1 MKQKDYDIL
10 RELRRLSGGEDN
22 EFEIAVAVG
31 RTFDE
36 NCNFSDLDGAIGK
49 LALPRES
56 KASRSLGIYIDFLS
70 HVGFKSHSL
79 ERVDLAHSSVAWALA
94 EKRGLPITLAILFIE
109 LARRLGFDSFGV
121 NFPGHFLLSISGSL
135 VDPSTLSVL
144 DRKTLSSK
152 LEGAD
157 LTLLDQPASPAVI
170 ALRMLNNIKNQY
182 LQSNSLDLVLQ
193 VLDYQEAVSSS
204 SQVEFKGQIHFERG
218 ETYGA
223 LGRAES
229 ALIQYELA
237 LTCTDNPSFKEVC
250 RRRMEFFKGVSEV
263 LH

>member
-22 EFEIAVAVG
+22 EFEMAVAVG

-70 HVGFKSHSL
+70 HIGFKSHSL

-135 VDPSTLSVL
+135 VDPSTLSVV

-157 LTLLDQPASPAVI
+157 RTLLDQPASPAVI
-170 ALRMLNNIKNQY
+170 AMRMLNNIKNQY

-193 VLDYQEAVSSS
+193 VLDQQEAVSSS
-204 SQVEFKGQIHFERG
+204 HAEFKGQIHFERG

-229 ALIQYELA
+229 ALSQYELA
-237 LTCTDNPSFKEVC
+237 LTCTDNPSLREVC
-250 RRRMEFFKGVSEV
+250 RRRMEFFKGASEV